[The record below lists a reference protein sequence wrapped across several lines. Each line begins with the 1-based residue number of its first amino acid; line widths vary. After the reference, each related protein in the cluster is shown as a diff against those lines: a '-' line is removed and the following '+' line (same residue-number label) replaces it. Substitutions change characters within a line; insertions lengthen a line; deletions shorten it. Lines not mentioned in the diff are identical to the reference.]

1 MNKKEQKILRE
12 LHQLRDVWEVEA
24 WQQDNDASLF
34 SDKFIDEVNDLREG
48 LESEMQAGRE
58 EAMIYYRQEDRIS
71 DDPEIR

>member
-1 MNKKEQKILRE
+1 MIKKEQKILRE

-24 WQQDNDASLF
+24 WQEDNDASLF

-48 LESEMQAGRE
+48 LESEMQARRE

>member
-48 LESEMQAGRE
+48 LESEMQARRE

-71 DDPEIR
+71 NDPEIR

>member
-48 LESEMQAGRE
+48 LESEMQARRE

>member
-34 SDKFIDEVNDLREG
+34 SDKFIDEVNDLREA
-48 LESEMQAGRE
+48 LECEMHARRE

>member
-24 WQQDNDASLF
+24 WQEDNDASLF
-34 SDKFIDEVNDLREG
+34 SDKFIDEVNDLREA
-48 LESEMQAGRE
+48 LECEMQARRE
-58 EAMIYYRQEDRIS
+58 ENMIYYRQEDRIS

>member
-1 MNKKEQKILRE
+1 MNKKEQKILRD

-48 LESEMQAGRE
+48 LESEMQARRE

>member
-34 SDKFIDEVNDLREG
+34 SDKFIDEVNDLREA
-48 LESEMQAGRE
+48 LEREMQARRE

>member
-34 SDKFIDEVNDLREG
+34 SDKFIDEVNDLRES
-48 LESEMQAGRE
+48 LESEMQARRE

-71 DDPEIR
+71 EDPEIR

>member
-1 MNKKEQKILRE
+1 MDKKEQKILRE

-48 LESEMQAGRE
+48 LESEMQARRE

>member
-24 WQQDNDASLF
+24 WQEDNDASLF
-34 SDKFIDEVNDLREG
+34 SDKFIDEVNNLRDS
-48 LESEMQAGRE
+48 LECEMQARRE
-58 EAMIYYRQEDRIS
+58 ENILYYRQEDRIS

>member
-24 WQQDNDASLF
+24 WQEDNDASLF
-34 SDKFIDEVNDLREG
+34 SDKFIDEVNDLREA
-48 LESEMQAGRE
+48 LECEMQARRE
-58 EAMIYYRQEDRIS
+58 ENILYYRQEDRIS

>member
-24 WQQDNDASLF
+24 WQEDNDASLF

-48 LESEMQAGRE
+48 LESEMQARRE

-71 DDPEIR
+71 NDPEIR

>member
-1 MNKKEQKILRE
+1 MIKKEQKILRE

-48 LESEMQAGRE
+48 LESEMQARRE

>member
-34 SDKFIDEVNDLREG
+34 SDKFIDEVIDLREG
-48 LESEMQAGRE
+48 LESEMQARRE
-58 EAMIYYRQEDRIS
+58 ENMIYYRQEDRIS